1 MAAFEYKALN
11 TAGNQQK
18 GLMEGDSERQI
29 RQKLRDQGLLPTEV
43 VAVSESAAPGA
54 KPSLAGMFKDLLKGS
69 QKLKTSALSLITRQL
84 STLLSAGTPLE
95 AALQSVARQGKQKLQ
110 SRILLAVRSK
120 VLEGHSLAAGLGEF
134 PNTFSQL
141 YRATVAAGEQAGKL
155 DQVLIRLAD
164 YLEARQAIQQKTGL
178 ALIYPLVLTFVAI
191 GVLAALL
198 TFVVPKVV
206 QVFESTGQ
214 ELPGLTIAMIAASD
228 FLQDYGLLVLILI
241 AAAVVGFKW
250 LLTKPQWLQ
259 RWHRVQLKIPVVK
272 SLVQGMETARFTR
285 TMSILLGSG
294 VAALE
299 ALKIAQQVVNNTI
312 MAKAIDSTG
321 QRVRE
326 GSSIGQALAETE
338 LFPPMTLELIHNGEA
353 SGRLPDMM
361 ERAAMSQ
368 EQELETATATALG
381 LFEPLIILVM
391 GGMVMLIV
399 LAILMPIF
407 EMNQLAG

>member
-1 MAAFEYKALN
+1 MPAFEYKALN

-43 VAVSESAAPGA
+43 VAVSESGNSGA
-54 KPSLAGMFKDLLKGS
+54 KPSLAGIFQDLLKGS
-69 QKLKTSALSLITRQL
+69 QKLKTSALALITRQL

-178 ALIYPLVLTFVAI
+178 ALIYPLVLSFVAI

-228 FLQDYGLLVLILI
+228 FLQDYGLLVLILLI
-241 AAAVVGFKW
+241 AAGIGFKW

-259 RWHRVQLKIPVVK
+259 RWHRLQLNIPVVK
-272 SLVQGMETARFTR
+272 GLVQGMETARFTR

-312 MAKAIDSTG
+312 MSKAIDSTS

-326 GSSIGQALAETE
+326 GSGIGQALAETE
-338 LFPPMTLELIHNGEA
+338 LFPPMTLELINNGES
-353 SGRLPDMM
+353 SGRLPEMM

-368 EQELETATATALG
+368 EQELETTTATALG

>member
-1 MAAFEYKALN
+1 MPAFEYKALDA
-11 TAGNQQK
+11 AGSKQK

-29 RQKLRDQGLLPTEV
+29 RQKLREKGWLPTDVKAVKEKSNTASNNSFNGFIQGLLQ
-43 VAVSESAAPGA
+43 SG
-54 KPSLAGMFKDLLKGS
+54 
-69 QKLKTSALSLITRQL
+69 QKLKTSTLSLVTRQL
-84 STLLSAGTPLE
+84 ATLLAAGTPIE
-95 AALQSVARQGKQKLQ
+95 SALQSVAKQGKQKAQ
-110 SRILLAVRSK
+110 SSILLAVRSK
-120 VLEGHSLAAGLGEF
+120 VLEGHSLATGLGEF
-134 PNTFSQL
+134 PSTFSQL
-141 YRATVAAGEQAGKL
+141 FRATVAAGEQAGKL

-178 ALIYPLVLTFVAI
+178 ALIYPAVLTFVAL

-206 QVFESTGQ
+206 QVFESTSQ
-214 ELPGLTIAMIAASD
+214 ELPGLTVGMIACSE
-228 FLQDYGLLVLILI
+228 FLQNYGLFLLI
-241 AAAVVGFKW
+241 AIIAFVIGFQW

-259 RWHRVQLKIPVVK
+259 RWHHFQLKMP
-272 SLVQGMETARFTR
+272 LVRGLIQGMETARFTR

-299 ALKIAQQVVNNTI
+299 ALKIAQQVIHNTV
-312 MAKAIDSTG
+312 MSEAIATTS
-321 QRVRE
+321 QRVKE

-338 LFPPMTLELIHNGEA
+338 LFPPMTLELINNGES
-353 SGRLPDMM
+353 SGKLPEMM

-368 EQELETATATALG
+368 EQELETQTATALG

-399 LAILMPIF
+399 MAILLPIF
-407 EMNQLAG
+407 EMNQMAN